1 MELGCPQ
8 RLVMDG
14 TKELG
19 VPWVKLNRSE
29 VWCGQRIQPV
39 EGKLAM
45 GGEEPPGMRGEG
57 GTGEGGEGS
66 NSQTERDGEGGPT
79 QVGPPGWEAR
89 RQVDRGALRRERG
102 WGRLG

>member
-1 MELGCPQ
+1 
-8 RLVMDG
+8 MDG

-79 QVGPPGWEAR
+79 QREAR
-89 RQVDRGALRRERG
+89 RGGRRGAKWTEAPYVEREVG
-102 WGRLG
+102 GVWGKKD